1 MAWSGARAS
10 RGAAATH
17 EAVTSEFGRQGTTVG
32 TLGRSQPAIVG
43 RDQPAS
49 VETNKRCAGDTPT
62 VAESTPS
69 TMRGIIQGG
78 LEDRALALLVLAVA
92 VFNVLDAAL
101 TLALVRAGLADE
113 ANPVMAASL
122 SAGPT
127 WFLLHKVVLVGGGLT
142 VLWFTRRR
150 KLAQMGLVLC
160 SAAYGLLTLV
170 HVWSC
175 KLLLQHYLW

>member
-1 MAWSGARAS
+1 MTTLERSPPSIVAR
-10 RGAAATH
+10 
-17 EAVTSEFGRQGTTVG
+17 E
-32 TLGRSQPAIVG
+32 
-43 RDQPAS
+43 QPAS
-49 VETNKRCAGDTPT
+49 VETNERR
-62 VAESTPS
+62 VAERAASAMSGTLRS
-69 TMRGIIQGG
+69 G
-78 LEDRALALLVLAVA
+78 LADRTVALLVLTLAA
-92 VFNVLDAAL
+92 FNVLDAAL

-160 SAAYGLLTLV
+160 FAAYGALMVV

-175 KLLLQHYLW
+175 KVLLEHYLVN